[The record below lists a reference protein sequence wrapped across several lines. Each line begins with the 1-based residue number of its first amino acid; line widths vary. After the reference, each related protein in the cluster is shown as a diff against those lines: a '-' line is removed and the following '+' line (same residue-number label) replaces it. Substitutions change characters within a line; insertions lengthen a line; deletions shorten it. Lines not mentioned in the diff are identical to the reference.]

1 VAIYSQIQAGQIAGN
16 ATGKLIALRQ
26 ALRDIDDLYAWSS
39 SVAAADLVA
48 AGVPAADAP
57 MILSAIADA
66 HALWVIYTTGQA
78 PATYP
83 QVTGPYPFGASQRA
97 IIGPQGS

>member
-1 VAIYSQIQAGQIAGN
+1 
-16 ATGKLIALRQ
+16 
-26 ALRDIDDLYAWSS
+26 
-39 SVAAADLVA
+39 
-48 AGVPAADAP
+48 

-83 QVTGPYPFGASQRA
+83 QVTGPYVFGASQRA
-97 IIGPQGS
+97 IIGPQGG